1 MNKKQY
7 RLLFSAACLGLM
19 LFGITVTMIG
29 SIMPEIIPLYGISR
43 SEAGVLFMFLNVGI
57 LIGSFIFGPVAD
69 RYGYKALLVF
79 CSIMI
84 LSGIEGV
91 AFAPTFSALSL
102 FILLFGVGG
111 GIMNGATN
119 ALVSDISGDD
129 RSAGLTFLGAFFGLG
144 AFGVP
149 LILGSLL
156 HLFSYTAIIS
166 SLGLIVAA
174 AIGFFLLLD
183 FPEAKF
189 KDKFP
194 VKEALLLLKEPTL
207 ILLAVILFLQSG
219 METVMGGWSASY
231 LNEILSVESS
241 RSVLLLSFF
250 WLGMMV
256 SRLLISKLLKQVSVA
271 FVLKASVGVSLFGIL
286 FLLLSSSVAI
296 STASLFIIGMG
307 FGSCFPLV
315 LGFIGGLYPKMS
327 GTAFSIAFS
336 IIALMGGMSMPYI
349 TGIFS
354 DLFGIQQA
362 FLIIPVSLALFFVL
376 ISVVLRSLSSQH
388 SYV

>member
-1 MNKKQY
+1 MSNNQY

-29 SIMPEIIPLYGISR
+29 SIMPEIIPRYGITR
-43 SEAGVLFMFLNVGI
+43 SEAGTLFMFLNFGI

-69 RYGYKALLVF
+69 RYGYKTLLVA
-79 CSIMI
+79 CSVMI
-84 LSGIEGV
+84 LAGLEGV

-102 FILLFGVGG
+102 FIMLFGVGG

-129 RSAGLTFLGAFFGLG
+129 RSAGLTFLAAFFGLG

-149 LILGSLL
+149 LILGLLL
-156 HLFSYTAIIS
+156 HLFSYTAIVA
-166 SLGLIVAA
+166 SLGLIVVA
-174 AIGFFLLLD
+174 AIVFFLFLD

-189 KDKFP
+189 KEKFP
-194 VKEALLLLKEPTL
+194 VKKALQMLKEPTL

-219 METVMGGWSASY
+219 MENVMGGWSASY

-256 SRLLISKLLKQVSVA
+256 SRLLISKLLKRVTVA
-271 FVLKASVGVSLFGIL
+271 FVLKASVGVSLLGIIS
-286 FLLLSSSVAI
+286 LLLSSSVAI
-296 STASLFIIGMG
+296 STASLFVIGMG

-315 LGFIGGLYPKMS
+315 LGFIGGLYPGMS

-336 IIALMGGMSMPYI
+336 IALLGGMSMPTV
-349 TGIFS
+349 TGVFS
-354 DLFGIQQA
+354 DLFGIQNA
-362 FLIIPVSLALFFVL
+362 FLIIPVSLILFFGL
-376 ISVVLRSLSSQH
+376 ISLVLRRLSSQH
-388 SYV
+388 ANV

>member
-1 MNKKQY
+1 
-7 RLLFSAACLGLM
+7 M

-29 SIMPEIIPLYGISR
+29 SIMPEIIPRYGITR
-43 SEAGVLFMFLNVGI
+43 SEAGVLFMFLNFGI

-69 RYGYKALLVF
+69 RYGYKVLLVV
-79 CSIMI
+79 CSVMI
-84 LSGIEGV
+84 LAGLEGV

-129 RSAGLTFLGAFFGLG
+129 RSAGLTFLAAFFGLG

-149 LILGSLL
+149 LILGLLL
-156 HLFSYTAIIS
+156 HLFSYTAIVS
-166 SLGLIVAA
+166 SLGIIVVAA
-174 AIGFFLLLD
+174 IVFFLLLD

-189 KDKFP
+189 KEKFP
-194 VKEALLLLKEPTL
+194 VKKALGMLKEPTL

-219 METVMGGWSASY
+219 MENVMGGWSASY
-231 LNEILSVESS
+231 LNEMLSVESS

-256 SRLLISKLLKQVSVA
+256 SRLLISKLLKRVSVA
-271 FVLKASVGVSLFGIL
+271 FVLKASVGVSLLGIVS
-286 FLLLSSSVAI
+286 LLLSSSVVL
-296 STASLFIIGMG
+296 STASLFVIGMG

-315 LGFIGGLYPKMS
+315 LGFIGGLYPGMS

-336 IIALMGGMSMPYI
+336 IALLGGMSMPTM
-349 TGIFS
+349 TGGFS
-354 DLFGIQQA
+354 DLFGIQNA
-362 FLIIPVSLALFFVL
+362 FLIIPVSLILFFGL
-376 ISVVLRSLSSQH
+376 ISLVLSRLASQH
-388 SYV
+388 ANV

>member
-1 MNKKQY
+1 MDQKQY
-7 RLLFSAACLGLM
+7 RLLFSASCLGML
-19 LFGITVTMIG
+19 LFGITITMIG
-29 SIMPEIIPLYGISR
+29 SIMPEIIPRYGISR
-43 SEAGVLFMFLNVGI
+43 SEAGVLFLFLNCGI
-57 LIGSFIFGPVAD
+57 LIGSFIFGPIAD
-69 RYGYKALLVF
+69 RYGYKVLLII
-79 CSIMI
+79 CSVMI
-84 LSGIEGV
+84 LVGIEGV
-91 AFAPTFSALSL
+91 AFSPTFFLLSL
-102 FILLFGVGG
+102 FILLFGTGG

-156 HLFSYTAIIS
+156 HLFSYTAIIA
-166 SLGLIVAA
+166 SLGLIVVA
-174 AIGFFLLLD
+174 AIVFFLFLD

-194 VKEALLLLKEPTL
+194 IKKAFLMLKEPTL
-207 ILLAVILFLQSG
+207 ILLSFILFIQSG
-219 METVMGGWSASY
+219 LENVMGGWSASY
-231 LNEILSVESS
+231 LSEILAVESS
-241 RSVLLLSFF
+241 RSVFFLSFF

-256 SRLLISKLLKQVSVA
+256 SRLLISKLLKRVTVA
-271 FVLKASVGVSLFGIL
+271 LVLKASVGVSFLGI
-286 FLLLSSSVAI
+286 FSLLLSSSVVL
-296 STASLFIIGMG
+296 STTSLFVIGMG

-315 LGFIGGLYPKMS
+315 LGFIGGLYPDIS

-336 IIALMGGMSMPYI
+336 IALTGGMSMPYV

-362 FLIIPVSLALFFVL
+362 FLIIPISLILFFGL
-376 ISVVLRSLSSQH
+376 ISVVLRRFSSH
-388 SYV
+388 HGNV